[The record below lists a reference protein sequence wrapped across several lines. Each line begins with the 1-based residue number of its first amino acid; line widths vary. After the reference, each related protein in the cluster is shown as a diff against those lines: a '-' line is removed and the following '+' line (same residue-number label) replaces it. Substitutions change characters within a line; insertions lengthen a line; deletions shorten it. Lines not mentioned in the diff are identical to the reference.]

1 MTISTLVILVKCQTE
16 DYVPLKEVVASLDS
30 GYSVRMG
37 GIVSVDWSLGEP
49 LYDDHVCKGWVHRSS
64 FSDRNSDFVFDFI
77 KYDLVKRLL
86 SGRIFQNWCQIRT
99 QTLQT

>member
-1 MTISTLVILVKCQTE
+1 MLGTKLVLAISTLGILVKCQTE

-49 LYDDHVCKGWVHRSS
+49 LYDDHVCKG
-64 FSDRNSDFVFDFI
+64 
-77 KYDLVKRLL
+77 
-86 SGRIFQNWCQIRT
+86 
-99 QTLQT
+99 